1 MASGSEMSS
10 RLESSSS
17 SMAWRTSGRSSRS
30 STTWALGKPMA
41 LVGQEVDQV
50 MQPTMQFIGSA
61 TTAFLRLKS
70 NL

>member
-1 MASGSEMSS
+1 
-10 RLESSSS
+10 
-17 SMAWRTSGRSSRS
+17 
-30 STTWALGKPMA
+30 MA